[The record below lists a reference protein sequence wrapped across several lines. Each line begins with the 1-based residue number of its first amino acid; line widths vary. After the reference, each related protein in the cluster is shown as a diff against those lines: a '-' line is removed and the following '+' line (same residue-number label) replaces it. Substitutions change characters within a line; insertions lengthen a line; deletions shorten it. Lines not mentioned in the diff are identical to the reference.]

1 MNIFLKGYD
10 TNMKLIADNIT
21 KSYNHEIL
29 IQRVNINLD
38 EGEIVGLLGVSGVG
52 KTTMFN
58 ILSGLISPDS
68 GKVIFENKNVTG
80 RPGIVSYMLQK
91 DQLFEFKTIIDNVS
105 LPLIIKGMKK
115 KEARN
120 LAQSYFERFG
130 ILGYENSYPKEL
142 SGGMRQRA
150 ALLRTYLFSN
160 EVMLLDEPFSA
171 LDIVTKTKM
180 YSWFLDINKEV
191 KVSTIF
197 ITHDIDEAIILSD
210 RIYVMS
216 GRPGKIVKEI
226 NLLDKPDNVIDFT
239 LEQKF
244 INYKKEILNDLKK

>member
-1 MNIFLKGYD
+1 
-10 TNMKLIADNIT
+10 MKLIADNIT
-21 KSYNHEIL
+21 KSYNHEL
-29 IQRVNINLD
+29 IIQGVNINLND
-38 EGEIVGLLGVSGVG
+38 GEIVSLLGVSGVG

-58 ILSGLISPDS
+58 ILSGLIKPD
-68 GKVIFENKNVTG
+68 GGTVLFENKNITG
-80 RPGIVSYMLQK
+80 TPGIVSYMLQK

-105 LPLIIKGMKK
+105 LPLVIKGMNK

-130 ILGYENSYPKEL
+130 LLGYENSYPKEL

-160 EVMLLDEPFSA
+160 EVILLDEPFSA
-171 LDIVTKTKM
+171 LDPVTKMKM
-180 YSWFLDINKEV
+180 YKWFLDINKEV

-226 NLLDKPDNVIDFT
+226 KLSDKPNNVIDFT

-244 INYKKEILNDLKK
+244 VDYKRKIMSVLKE

>member
-1 MNIFLKGYD
+1 
-10 TNMKLIADNIT
+10 MKLIADNIT
-21 KSYNHEIL
+21 KSYNREL
-29 IQRVNINLD
+29 IIQGVNINLND
-38 EGEIVGLLGVSGVG
+38 GEIVSLLGVSGVG

-58 ILSGLISPDS
+58 ILSGLIKPDS
-68 GKVIFENKNVTG
+68 GTVLFENKNITG
-80 RPGIVSYMLQK
+80 TPGIVSYMLQK

-105 LPLIIKGMKK
+105 LPLVIKGMNK

-130 ILGYENSYPKEL
+130 LLGYENNYPKEL

-160 EVMLLDEPFSA
+160 EVILLDEPFSA
-171 LDIVTKTKM
+171 LDPVTKMKI
-180 YSWFLDINKEV
+180 YKWFLDINKEI

-226 NLLDKPDNVIDFT
+226 KLSDKPNNVIDFT

-244 INYKKEILNDLKK
+244 VDYKRKIMSVLKE

>member
-1 MNIFLKGYD
+1 
-10 TNMKLIADNIT
+10 MKLIADNIT
-21 KSYNHEIL
+21 KSYNSELI
-29 IQRVNINLD
+29 IQRVNINLND
-38 EGEIVGLLGVSGVG
+38 GEIVSLLGVSGVG

-58 ILSGLISPDS
+58 ILSGLIKPDS
-68 GKVIFENKNVTG
+68 GTVLFENKNITG
-80 RPGIVSYMLQK
+80 TPGIVSYMLQK

-105 LPLIIKGMKK
+105 LPLVIKGMKK

-130 ILGYENSYPKEL
+130 LLGYENSYPKEL

-160 EVMLLDEPFSA
+160 EVILLDEPFSA
-171 LDIVTKTKM
+171 LDPVTKMKI
-180 YSWFLDINKEV
+180 YKWFLDINKEV

-226 NLLDKPDNVIDFT
+226 KLSDKPNNVIDFT

-244 INYKKEILNDLKK
+244 VDYKRKIMSVLKE

>member
-1 MNIFLKGYD
+1 
-10 TNMKLIADNIT
+10 MKLIADNIT
-21 KSYNHEIL
+21 KSYNHEL
-29 IQRVNINLD
+29 IIQGVNINLND
-38 EGEIVGLLGVSGVG
+38 GEIVSLLGVSGVG

-58 ILSGLISPDS
+58 ILSGLIKPDS
-68 GKVIFENKNVTG
+68 GTVLFENKNITG
-80 RPGIVSYMLQK
+80 TPGIVSYMLQK

-105 LPLIIKGMKK
+105 LPLVIKGMNK

-130 ILGYENSYPKEL
+130 LLGYENSYPKEL

-160 EVMLLDEPFSA
+160 EVILLDEPFSA
-171 LDIVTKTKM
+171 LDPVTKMKM
-180 YSWFLDINKEV
+180 YKWFLDINKEV

-216 GRPGKIVKEI
+216 GRPGEIVKEI
-226 NLLDKPDNVIDFT
+226 KLSDKPNNVIDFT

-244 INYKKEILNDLKK
+244 VDYKRKIMSVLKE

>member
-1 MNIFLKGYD
+1 
-10 TNMKLIADNIT
+10 MKLIADNIT
-21 KSYNHEIL
+21 KSYNREL
-29 IQRVNINLD
+29 IIQGVNINLNA
-38 EGEIVGLLGVSGVG
+38 GEIVSLLGVSGVG

-58 ILSGLISPDS
+58 ILSGLIKPDS
-68 GKVIFENKNVTG
+68 GTVLFENKNITG
-80 RPGIVSYMLQK
+80 TPGIVSYMLQK

-105 LPLIIKGMKK
+105 LPLVIKGMNK

-130 ILGYENSYPKEL
+130 LLGYENSYPKEL

-160 EVMLLDEPFSA
+160 EVILLDEPFSA
-171 LDIVTKTKM
+171 LDHVTKMKM
-180 YSWFLDINKEV
+180 YKWFLDINKEV

-210 RIYVMS
+210 RIYLMS

-226 NLLDKPDNVIDFT
+226 KLSDKPNNVIDFT

-244 INYKKEILNDLKK
+244 VDYKRKIMSVLKE

>member
-1 MNIFLKGYD
+1 
-10 TNMKLIADNIT
+10 MKLIADNIT
-21 KSYNHEIL
+21 KSYNHEL
-29 IQRVNINLD
+29 IIQGVNINLND
-38 EGEIVGLLGVSGVG
+38 GEIVSLLGVSGVG

-58 ILSGLISPDS
+58 ILSGLIKPDS
-68 GKVIFENKNVTG
+68 GTVLFENKNITG
-80 RPGIVSYMLQK
+80 TPGIVSYMLQK

-105 LPLIIKGMKK
+105 LPLVIKGMNK

-130 ILGYENSYPKEL
+130 LLGYKNSYPKEL

-160 EVMLLDEPFSA
+160 EVILLDEPFSA
-171 LDIVTKTKM
+171 LDPVTKMKM
-180 YSWFLDINKEV
+180 YKWFLDINKEV

-226 NLLDKPDNVIDFT
+226 KLSDKPNNVIDFT

-244 INYKKEILNDLKK
+244 VDYKRKIMSVLKE